1 MLTQALYDLP
11 PADELALIRDEM
23 RRLKI
28 REAVLRRLV
37 LDDPAL
43 RTGNAARVIVQGQ
56 NRREINLAALPPEIF
71 RDSRYWTMRETEML
85 FIECAPAKPA
95 ISPA

>member
-1 MLTQALYDLP
+1 MLNQTLDELP

-28 REAVLRRLV
+28 REAMLRRLV

-43 RTGNAARVIVQGQ
+43 RTGHSARVIVQEQ
-56 NRREINLAALPPEIF
+56 NRREINIAALPPEII
-71 RDSRYWTMRETEML
+71 RDSHCWTMREAEML
-85 FIECAPAKPA
+85 FIECAPAA
-95 ISPA
+95 AVSPA

>member
-1 MLTQALYDLP
+1 MPNQAIDELP

-43 RTGNAARVIVQGQ
+43 RAGHAARVIVQEQ
-56 NRREINLAALPPEIF
+56 NRREINIAALPPEII

-85 FIECAPAKPA
+85 FI
-95 ISPA
+95 

>member
-1 MLTQALYDLP
+1 MSIEALDELP

-37 LDDPAL
+37 LDDPSL
-43 RTGNAARVIVQGQ
+43 RAGYAARVIV
-56 NRREINLAALPPEIF
+56 
-71 RDSRYWTMRETEML
+71 
-85 FIECAPAKPA
+85 
-95 ISPA
+95 

>member
-1 MLTQALYDLP
+1 MSIEALDELP

-43 RTGNAARVIVQGQ
+43 RTGHSARVIVQEQ
-56 NRREINLAALPPEIF
+56 NRREIDIAALPPEII

-85 FIECAPAKPA
+85 FIECAPAA
-95 ISPA
+95 AVSPA